1 VDQGLGAM
9 RPRLASLDVLRGLT
23 IVGMIVVNSASYL
36 YYVSG
41 YAIFPS
47 LEHAAWRGFTIAD
60 SVFPAF
66 VFMTGVSIPLALAL
80 RGSTGLGGRGL
91 DGSTLRRLLV
101 RSGRLFLLGLILSN
115 IYWMA
120 TPESVLFR
128 PMGVLQ
134 RLALAFL
141 AAAVLYRTL
150 GPRVRLILAVAIL
163 LLYWPLTLLPFPEG
177 AVDLLKPGANFV
189 GWFDRLVLGAHTY
202 VKGPLGYDPEGLL
215 STLPAIAQALLGV
228 AAGEWLLAPRS
239 RNGRGSLGLLVA
251 GAAMI
256 AGGLIWGVA
265 FPISKELW
273 TSSFVLLSTG
283 IALVLLAGL
292 HQALDVKA
300 WRLPGASFLT
310 DFGVNAIFAYS
321 LHMLASIMLAAH
333 ILKIPYAWATPVVGD
348 RTAALIPVAVFVGL
362 IWMVVAYMR
371 KRGWMVKI

>member
-1 VDQGLGAM
+1 VAPGGKAE

-41 YAIFPS
+41 YAIFAP

-66 VFMTGVSIPLALAL
+66 VFMTGVSIPLALA
-80 RGSTGLGGRGL
+80 RDRGL
-91 DGSTLRRLLV
+91 DGATLRRLLV

-115 IYWMA
+115 LYWIA

-134 RLALAFL
+134 RLALCFL
-141 AAAVLYRTL
+141 AAAIAYKTL
-150 GPRVRLILAVAIL
+150 GPRARLVVAAAIL
-163 LLYWPLTLLPFPEG
+163 LLYWPLTLLPFPDG
-177 AVDLLKPGANFV
+177 AADLLKPGANFV
-189 GWFDRLVLGAHTY
+189 GWFDRAVLGAHTY
-202 VKGPLGYDPEGLL
+202 VHGPLGYDPEGLL

-228 AAGEWLLAPRS
+228 AAGEWLLAPGS
-239 RNGRGSLGLLVA
+239 RNGRGALGLLVA

-256 AGGLIWGVA
+256 VGGLAWGLV

-283 IALVLLAGL
+283 IALVLLTGL
-292 HQALDVKA
+292 HQALDVKG
-300 WRLPGASFLT
+300 WQLPGTSFLT
-310 DFGVNAIFAYS
+310 DFGINAIFAYS
-321 LHMLASIMLAAH
+321 LHMLASIMLTAH
-333 ILKIPYAWATPVVGD
+333 MLKIPYAWATPLIGD
-348 RTAALIPVAVFVGL
+348 KAAALIPVAIFVGL

-371 KRGWMVKI
+371 KRGWVVKV

>member
-1 VDQGLGAM
+1 MARGPETD

-41 YAIFPS
+41 YAIFAP

-66 VFMTGVSIPLALAL
+66 VFMTGVSIPLAMAGQ
-80 RGSTGLGGRGL
+80 GSGL
-91 DGSTLRRLLV
+91 DGATLRRLLV

-134 RLALAFL
+134 RLALCFL
-141 AAAVLYRTL
+141 AAAVLFKIL
-150 GPRVRLILAVAIL
+150 SPRARLALAAAIL
-163 LLYWPLTLLPFPEG
+163 LLYWPLSLLPFPDG
-177 AVDLLKPGANFV
+177 VTDLLKPGANFV

-202 VKGPLGYDPEGLL
+202 VHGPLGYDPEGLL

-228 AAGEWLLAPRS
+228 AAGEWLLAR
-239 RNGRGSLGLLVA
+239 RGSLGLLIA
-251 GAAMI
+251 GAVMI
-256 AGGLIWGVA
+256 AGGLAWGLV

-292 HQALDVKA
+292 HQALDIKG
-300 WRLPGASFLT
+300 WKLPGTRFLT
-310 DFGVNAIFAYS
+310 DFGINAIFAYS

-348 RTAALIPVAVFVGL
+348 KTAALIPVAIFVGL

-371 KRGWMVKI
+371 KRGWVVKV

>member
-1 VDQGLGAM
+1 MDQ
-9 RPRLASLDVLRGLT
+9 RPPRLASLDVLRGLT
-23 IVGMIVVNSASYL
+23 IVGMIVVNTASYL
-36 YYVSG
+36 HYVSG
-41 YAIFPS
+41 YAQFAS

-60 SVFPAF
+60 AVFPAF
-66 VFMTGVSIPLALAL
+66 VFMTGVSIPLALAS
-80 RGSTGLGGRGL
+80 RDAAGLHGP
-91 DGSTLRRLLV
+91 TLRRLLV

-115 IYWMA
+115 LYWMA

-134 RLALAFL
+134 RLALCFL
-141 AAAVLYRTL
+141 AAAILYKTL
-150 GPRVRLILAVAIL
+150 GPRARLVLAVAIL
-163 LLYWPLTLLPFPEG
+163 ALYWPLTLLPFPDG
-177 AVDLLKPGANFV
+177 ATDLLKPGANFV
-189 GWFDRLVLGAHTY
+189 GWFDRLVLGAHVY
-202 VKGPLGYDPEGLL
+202 VPGPLGYDPEGLL

-228 AAGEWLLAPRS
+228 AAGEWLLAR
-239 RNGRGSLGLLVA
+239 RGSLGLLIA

-256 AGGLIWGVA
+256 IGGLAWGLA

-321 LHMLASIMLAAH
+321 LHMLASIMLTAH
-333 ILKIPYAWATPVVGD
+333 MLKIPYHWATPWVGD
-348 RTAALIPVAVFVGL
+348 KAAALIPVAIFVGL

-371 KRGWMVKI
+371 RKGWVVKV

>member
-1 VDQGLGAM
+1 MALGGGAE

-41 YAIFPS
+41 YAIFAP

-66 VFMTGVSIPLALAL
+66 VFMTGVSIPLAMA
-80 RGSTGLGGRGL
+80 GRSGL
-91 DGSTLRRLLV
+91 DGATLRRLLV

-134 RLALAFL
+134 RLALCFL
-141 AAAVLYRTL
+141 AAAVLYKTL
-150 GPRVRLILAVAIL
+150 GPRARLGLAVAML
-163 LLYWPLTLLPFPEG
+163 ALYWPLTLLPFPDG
-177 AVDLLKPGANFV
+177 AVDLLKPGANYV
-189 GWFDRLVLGAHTY
+189 GWFDRFVLGAHTY
-202 VKGPLGYDPEGLL
+202 VHGPLGYDPEGLL

-228 AAGEWLLAPRS
+228 AAGEWLLAR
-239 RNGRGSLGLLVA
+239 RGSLGLLIA

-256 AGGLIWGVA
+256 VGGLAWGVA

-292 HQALDVKA
+292 HQALDIKG
-300 WRLPGASFLT
+300 WKLPGTGFLT
-310 DFGVNAIFAYS
+310 DFGINAIFAYS

-333 ILKIPYAWATPVVGD
+333 ILKIPYAWATPLVGD
-348 RTAALIPVAVFVGL
+348 KTAALIPVAIFVGL
-362 IWMVVAYMR
+362 IWMVLAYMR
-371 KRGWMVKI
+371 KRGWVVKV

>member
-1 VDQGLGAM
+1 VAWGPETD

-41 YAIFPS
+41 YAIFAP

-66 VFMTGVSIPLALAL
+66 VFMTGVSIPLAMAGQ
-80 RGSTGLGGRGL
+80 GSGL
-91 DGSTLRRLLV
+91 DGATLRRLLV

-134 RLALAFL
+134 RLALCFL
-141 AAAVLYRTL
+141 AAAVLFKIL
-150 GPRVRLILAVAIL
+150 SPRARLVLAAAIL
-163 LLYWPLTLLPFPEG
+163 LLYWPLSLLPFPDG
-177 AVDLLKPGANFV
+177 VTDLLKPGANFV

-202 VKGPLGYDPEGLL
+202 VDGPLGYDPEGLL
-215 STLPAIAQALLGV
+215 STLPAIAQALFGV
-228 AAGEWLLAPRS
+228 AAGEWLLAR
-239 RNGRGSLGLLVA
+239 RGSLGLLIA
-251 GAAMI
+251 GAVMI
-256 AGGLIWGVA
+256 AGGLAWGLM

-292 HQALDVKA
+292 HQALDIKG
-300 WRLPGASFLT
+300 WKLPGTGFLI
-310 DFGVNAIFAYS
+310 DFGINAIFAYS

-348 RTAALIPVAVFVGL
+348 KTAALIPVAIFVGL

-371 KRGWMVKI
+371 KRGWVVKV

>member
-1 VDQGLGAM
+1 MAQGG
-9 RPRLASLDVLRGLT
+9 RVERQRLASLDVLRGLT

-41 YAIFPS
+41 YAIFAP

-66 VFMTGVSIPLALAL
+66 VFMTGVSTPLAL
-80 RGSTGLGGRGL
+80 GQGGDGL
-91 DGSTLRRLLV
+91 DGATLRRLLV

-134 RLALAFL
+134 RLALCFL
-141 AAAVLYRTL
+141 AAAVLYKTL
-150 GPRVRLILAVAIL
+150 GPRARLILAAAIL
-163 LLYWPLTLLPFPEG
+163 LLYWPLTLLPFPDG

-202 VKGPLGYDPEGLL
+202 VRGPLGYDPEGLL

-228 AAGEWLLAPRS
+228 AAGEWLLAPKS
-239 RNGRGSLGLLVA
+239 KNGRGSLGLLIA
-251 GAAMI
+251 GAVMI
-256 AGGLIWGVA
+256 VGGLAWGLA

-292 HQALDVKA
+292 HQTLDIKG
-300 WRLPGASFLT
+300 RKLPGTGFLT
-310 DFGVNAIFAYS
+310 DFGINAIFAYS

-333 ILKIPYAWATPVVGD
+333 ILKIPYAWATPLIGAKA
-348 RTAALIPVAVFVGL
+348 AALIPVAIFVGL
-362 IWMVVAYMR
+362 IWMVLAYMR
-371 KRGWMVKI
+371 KRGWVVKV

>member
-1 VDQGLGAM
+1 VARGPETD

-41 YAIFPS
+41 YAIFAP

-66 VFMTGVSIPLALAL
+66 VFMTGVSIPLAMAGQ
-80 RGSTGLGGRGL
+80 GSGL
-91 DGSTLRRLLV
+91 DGATLRRLLV

-134 RLALAFL
+134 RLALCFL
-141 AAAVLYRTL
+141 AAAVLFKIL
-150 GPRVRLILAVAIL
+150 SPRARLALAAAIL
-163 LLYWPLTLLPFPEG
+163 LLYWPLSLLPFPDG
-177 AVDLLKPGANFV
+177 VTDLLKPGANFV

-202 VKGPLGYDPEGLL
+202 VHGPLGYDPEGLL

-228 AAGEWLLAPRS
+228 AAGEWLLAR
-239 RNGRGSLGLLVA
+239 RGSLGLLIA
-251 GAAMI
+251 GAVMI
-256 AGGLIWGVA
+256 AGGLAWGLV

-292 HQALDVKA
+292 HQALDIKG
-300 WRLPGASFLT
+300 WKLPGTRFLT
-310 DFGVNAIFAYS
+310 DFGINAIFAYS

-348 RTAALIPVAVFVGL
+348 KTAALIPVAIFVGL

-371 KRGWMVKI
+371 KRGWVVKV